1 MKNRN
6 LPWYRRS
13 NPFSS
18 ILTSPGRMALV
29 SFVMSELITQAIVWI
44 TSGEFSLTAFIIAGI
59 CSVSIAYVMS
69 AHMLRQQQTIS
80 DRNDRLRELA
90 RELRSANKYLSER
103 NAQLDAFAHTV
114 AHDLQTPLNTLRGLS
129 RLLEENHASVAPDT
143 ARRYLRVISRTS
155 DKMSRIVDDLLLLST
170 LQQPQALSMNILE
183 MGEIVAEAER
193 TLQPLIEKY
202 NGRLVRP
209 REWPAAT
216 GYGPWVEQIWV
227 NYISNAL
234 KYGGEPPR
242 VEVGANVAGDAVRF
256 WVRDNGPGLAPEQQS
271 RLFSPFT
278 RLDQTRAQG
287 QGLGLSIVRQIAER
301 LGGTVGVESS
311 GRRGEGSTF
320 YFTLRRPQKL
330 EGKRS
335 AGRNGTETTHFNRSQ
350 GHPIGDLTAL

>member
-6 LPWYRRS
+6 LPTYRRS
-13 NPFSS
+13 TLLSS

-29 SFVMSELITQAIVWI
+29 SFLLSELVTQAIIFV

-69 AHMLRQQQTIS
+69 AHMLRQQQAIS

-90 RELRSANKYLSER
+90 RELRTANNDLSER

-143 ARRYLRVISRTS
+143 ARRYLHVISRTS
-155 DKMSRIVDDLLLLST
+155 DKMSRIVDELLLLST
-170 LQQPQALSMNILE
+170 LQQPQALSMEVLE
-183 MGEIVAEAER
+183 MGEIVAEARR
-193 TLQPLIEKY
+193 TLQPLIEKH
-202 NGRLVRP
+202 NGRVATP
-209 REWPAAT
+209 GEWPAAT

-242 VEVGANVAGDAVRF
+242 VELGAKVAGQSVRF
-256 WVRDNGPGLAPEQQS
+256 WVRDNGPGLTPEQQS
-271 RLFSPFT
+271 MLFSPFT
-278 RLDQTRAQG
+278 RLDKTRAQG
-287 QGLGLSIVRQIAER
+287 QGLGLSIVRQIAEH

-330 EGKRS
+330 NGDGRN
-335 AGRNGTETTHFNRSQ
+335 GRNGTEATQFNPSQ
-350 GHPIGDLTAL
+350 GHPVGDLTAL